1 MNMDFHYYATYLAAR
16 ISGYDHHESMTICYS
31 DQFTDV
37 CTKTLL
43 TRVGAPRSA
52 ATTQQPMELADART
66 DIYGLQDITRIW
78 ASFHFLPG
86 DLYAEPEFKCTK
98 RYKNKYRLICGVNG
112 QLLSDTVELAKGKGL
127 EAAGIAM
134 HVLSDTWAH
143 SNFAGTPSLVINN
156 TNYHFY
162 ETYEGRE
169 RKFTFRHSPGKEDDF
184 DNGLYTNTIYQG
196 SESSIMNLGHGR
208 AGHIPDYSFMRY
220 RYLPAWGDYEEI
232 VKDNPGDY
240 LKAFTQMIY
249 AMKYLRGEIDVFV
262 TDKYDTDAVK
272 SIEGYLKDIFEK
284 RQSDSCADWKA
295 LVKRLY
301 GEEIEDFNAE
311 KYQDEYISAA
321 DKDDSFIGRYI
332 KGSLAQKSMVT
343 NRIYRSGNLLAG
355 YSVEYKQMG
364 LKGIKDYWSLI
375 IGRKVGGGR

>member
-1 MNMDFHYYATYLAAR
+1 
-16 ISGYDHHESMTICYS
+16 
-31 DQFTDV
+31 
-37 CTKTLL
+37 
-43 TRVGAPRSA
+43 
-52 ATTQQPMELADART
+52 
-66 DIYGLQDITRIW
+66 
-78 ASFHFLPG
+78 
-86 DLYAEPEFKCTK
+86 
-98 RYKNKYRLICGVNG
+98 
-112 QLLSDTVELAKGKGL
+112 
-127 EAAGIAM
+127 
-134 HVLSDTWAH
+134 
-143 SNFAGTPSLVINN
+143 
-156 TNYHFY
+156 
-162 ETYEGRE
+162 
-169 RKFTFRHSPGKEDDF
+169 
-184 DNGLYTNTIYQG
+184 
-196 SESSIMNLGHGR
+196 
-208 AGHIPDYSFMRY
+208 
-220 RYLPAWGDYEEI
+220 
-232 VKDNPGDY
+232 
-240 LKAFTQMIY
+240 MIY